1 MSSAYYFRVGPLL
14 FILNPQFSGIG
25 NCYPRIFVRFPDNSY
40 LNCDLS
46 IGAMFKMS
54 EEDWNSW
61 LDGTEVW
68 LNTIEEV
75 NKICSECGINW
86 NIFEQIIFELLEKN
100 R

>member
-1 MSSAYYFRVGPLL
+1 MSSTYYFRIGPLV
-14 FILNPQFSGIG
+14 FILNSRCSRIG
-25 NCYPRIFVRFPDNSY
+25 NCCPRIFVRFPDNSY

-46 IGAMFKMS
+46 LGAMFKMS
-54 EEDWNSW
+54 EEDWDSW

-75 NKICSECGINW
+75 NEICSKCGINW
-86 NIFEQIIFELLEKN
+86 NAFEKDIFELYGEN

>member
-1 MSSAYYFRVGPLL
+1 MSSAYYFRVGPLV
-14 FILNPQFSGIG
+14 FILNPQYSSIG
-25 NCYPRIFVRFPDNSY
+25 NYYPRIFVHFPDNSY

-46 IGAMFKMS
+46 LGIMFKMS
-54 EEDWNSW
+54 EEDWDSW

-75 NKICSECGINW
+75 NKICSECGFDW
-86 NIFEQIIFELLEKN
+86 SAFEKIIFELYEKN